1 MIDKRIKIEILS
13 RVHFKRVFNYY
24 SLNKKHLEP
33 WGSKRTDDYYTLQY
47 HIDRCKNRVELMN
60 KKESMHFILLYKLK
74 SIIIGV
80 CNYTHINNIECRL
93 GYSVAEHYQGSG
105 IMYQTLLKTNIYMF
119 NNYNINQ
126 IISGIMPKNKRSIRL
141 IKRLNFQS
149 TGNFRELAV
158 NGKKENIEIFS
169 LLRK

>member
-1 MIDKRIKIEILS
+1 
-13 RVHFKRVFNYY
+13 
-24 SLNKKHLEP
+24 
-33 WGSKRTDDYYTLQY
+33 
-47 HIDRCKNRVELMN
+47 MN

-126 IISGIMPKNKRSIRL
+126 IISGILPKNKRSIRL

-158 NGKKENIEIFS
+158 NGKQENIEIFS